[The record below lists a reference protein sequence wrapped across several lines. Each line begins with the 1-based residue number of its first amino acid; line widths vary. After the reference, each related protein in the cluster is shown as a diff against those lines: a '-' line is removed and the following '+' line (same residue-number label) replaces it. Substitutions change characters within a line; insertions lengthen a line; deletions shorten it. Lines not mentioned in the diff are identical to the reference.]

1 MPSLWKR
8 LTFSFA
14 TLLCVLSA
22 TLLLVALATE
32 RWVSGRILCGTG
44 AELVSANCSELDK
57 FTGHIYYGLFQGQKT
72 RRCGLGNR
80 STKIYIFPTLVHTLN
95 TGLHVMV
102 IVFLLVAVGFTL
114 LSLSFSIYN
123 ARKVGAMWCG
133 DDVCV
138 FGFIVYICLWVFGS
152 LAVLCFLAAVR
163 HHRLTERVSNY
174 QENLFHFSILD
185 ERLDWSFWLG
195 VASIATHG
203 VVCVVV
209 AMSRIKLP
217 KPQNKKQSEQP
228 TVTAEVLMY

>member
-1 MPSLWKR
+1 MP
-8 LTFSFA
+8 
-14 TLLCVLSA
+14 CVCP
-22 TLLLVALATE
+22 V
-32 RWVSGRILCGTG
+32 
-44 AELVSANCSELDK
+44 
-57 FTGHIYYGLFQGQKT
+57 
-72 RRCGLGNR
+72 
-80 STKIYIFPTLVHTLN
+80 FPTLVQTLN

-123 ARKVGAMWCG
+123 ARKVGLGDVVWCG
-133 DDVCV
+133 VVWCGV
-138 FGFIVYICLWVFGS
+138 VWCAYTLLSLILFLPLPVLSLSSRGVFGS

-174 QENLFHFSILD
+174 QETLFHFSILD

-195 VASIATHG
+195 VASVATHG

-217 KPQNKKQSEQP
+217 KPQSKKQAEQP

>member
-44 AELVSANCSELDK
+44 AELVSANCTELDK
-57 FTGHIYYGLFQGQKT
+57 FTGHVYYGLFQGQKT

-80 STKIYIFPTLVHTLN
+80 SSKIHIFPSLVQTLN

-123 ARKVGAMWCG
+123 ARKVPYQSIKGTAG
-133 DDVCV
+133 L
-138 FGFIVYICLWVFGS
+138 YIWNTIAGVFGS

-174 QENLFHFSILD
+174 QETLFQFSVLD

-195 VASIATHG
+195 VASVATHG

-217 KPQNKKQSEQP
+217 KPQSKKQSEQP